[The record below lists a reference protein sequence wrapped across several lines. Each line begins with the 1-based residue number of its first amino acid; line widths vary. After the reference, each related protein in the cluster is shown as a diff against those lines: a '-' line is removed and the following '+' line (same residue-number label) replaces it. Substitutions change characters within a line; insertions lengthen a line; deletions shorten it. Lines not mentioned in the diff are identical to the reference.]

1 MYSTLQHGHYN
12 NLDWPSPRFSR
23 PEPRTVSR
31 FREQLQTQHCRPSG
45 VACST
50 GRSCVFLPKLP
61 SPQSNPSLH
70 SLSQTPKKGQKATL
84 PHRAK
89 TVKRGFRPKKA
100 MLRLLTSFAAAGV
113 VLPAAEAI
121 LVAPDSPCSTNCGNV
136 LDSTAPDDLVCTP
149 GQYTGGYNNNAGTV
163 FQGCVQ
169 CELNSGYVTKNN
181 YSDNEAALCMCFISL
196 KPCVLLRK
204 EF

>member
-1 MYSTLQHGHYN
+1 
-12 NLDWPSPRFSR
+12 
-23 PEPRTVSR
+23 
-31 FREQLQTQHCRPSG
+31 
-45 VACST
+45 
-50 GRSCVFLPKLP
+50 
-61 SPQSNPSLH
+61 
-70 SLSQTPKKGQKATL
+70 
-84 PHRAK
+84 
-89 TVKRGFRPKKA
+89 

-169 CELNSGYVTKNN
+169 CELESGYVTKNN

-196 KPCVLLRK
+196 KPCMLLRQ
-204 EF
+204 EFVLTL

>member
-1 MYSTLQHGHYN
+1 MNSFKLSIAVLQAWH
-12 NLDWPSPRFSR
+12 
-23 PEPRTVSR
+23 
-31 FREQLQTQHCRPSG
+31 
-45 VACST
+45 VAQA
-50 GRSCVFLPKLP
+50 GPVFLPKLP

-70 SLSQTPKKGQKATL
+70 SLPQTPKKED
-84 PHRAK
+84 
-89 TVKRGFRPKKA
+89 KRPPSHTEQRRSSEAFRPKKA
-100 MLRLLTSFAAAGV
+100 MLRLLTSFAAAGA

-169 CELNSGYVTKNN
+169 CELESGYVTKNN
-181 YSDNEAALCMCFISL
+181 YSDNEAALCMCFISP
-196 KPCVLLRK
+196 KPCMLLHQK
-204 EF
+204 F